1 MPDRAWLIAHVA
13 LLRASYRRLI
23 GADLVPAQLSPP
35 EALEAVLAA
44 PYALLSHDTRDDPV
58 FNFVNPTAQALFAMD
73 WATFTVLPSR
83 YSAEASNRE
92 ERARLMQQVTDHGYI
107 ADYQGIRIA
116 RTGRRFRIS
125 GATVWNLADE
135 AGIYRGQAALL
146 PSWEFLPD

>member
-13 LLRASYRRLI
+13 LLRTSYRRLV
-23 GADLVPAQLSPP
+23 GADLVPEHLSPA

-44 PYALLSHDTRDDPV
+44 PCALLSHDTRADPV
-58 FNFVNPTAQALFAMD
+58 FNFANPAALALFAMD

-83 YSAEASNRE
+83 YSAEAPNRE
-92 ERARLMQQVTDHGYI
+92 ERARLMQQVTDHGYL

-125 GATVWNLADE
+125 GATVWNLVDE
-135 AGIYRGQAALL
+135 GGIYRGQAALL